1 MSTSRTTKVPRT
13 IPTSVPST
21 TVNPSR
27 LGLQSQILPW
37 HLPQPMYRI
46 MGATLGGEIY
56 LLGGLNAAGTTI
68 ADVEVVD
75 PATGTVTPAGLLAEP
90 THGGAAVTVGDRIL
104 VFGGA
109 STTVH
114 TDIQA
119 FDPGTKSTQIVGQ
132 LPGPR
137 ADLSAASVGS
147 EVLLLGGFDGTGPL
161 QSVLAAPDGISFQ
174 LLGQLAEPIRY
185 PAVAVD
191 QGEVYLFGGLLS
203 GGEYTGT
210 FTTAIER
217 VDPATGT
224 ATVVAN
230 LPVPLAHAMAAVLGG
245 QILLIGGSTPS
256 GPSAEV
262 YVFEPGNNT
271 LSPIGS
277 LPEPVTDGTVVV
289 VGQTAYVLGGISAA
303 PMATVIAVHLVP
315 RPS

>member
-1 MSTSRTTKVPRT
+1 V
-13 IPTSVPST
+13 
-21 TVNPSR
+21 
-27 LGLQSQILPW
+27 QSQILPW
-37 HLPQPMYRI
+37 RLPQPVYRF
-46 MGATLGGEIY
+46 MGATLAGEIY
-56 LLGGLNAAGTTI
+56 VLGGLNSAGTTI
-68 ADVEVVD
+68 GDVEAAD

-109 STTVH
+109 DTTVH

-119 FDPGTKSTQIVGQ
+119 FNPGTGSTQIVGQ

-137 ADLSAASVGS
+137 ADVAAASVGS
-147 EVLLLGGFDGTGPL
+147 EVLLLGGFDGTRPL
-161 QSVLAAPDGISFQ
+161 QSVLVAPNGSSFQ
-174 LLGQLAEPIRY
+174 VAGQLAEAVRY

-224 ATVVAN
+224 AMVVAN

-262 YVFEPGNNT
+262 YDFEPGNDT
-271 LSPIGS
+271 LAPIGS
-277 LPEPVTDGTVVV
+277 LPEPVTDGTVAV

-303 PMATVIAVHLVP
+303 PIATVIAVHLV
-315 RPS
+315 RRSR